1 MLICA
6 VIIRFQRG
14 DFMNPE
20 DVQKMIEAGLPD
32 CEVKVTG
39 GDGHFEAVV
48 IGEVF
53 ADLSS
58 VKKQQKVY
66 ATLGDKITSG
76 ELHALTIKTFTAEEF
91 TKAQKLKVM

>member
-1 MLICA
+1 
-6 VIIRFQRG
+6 
-14 DFMNPE
+14 MNPE

-39 GDGHFEAVV
+39 DGSHFEAVV

-53 ADLSS
+53 DGLSL

-76 ELHALTIKTFTAEEF
+76 EVHALTIKTFTAVEF
-91 TKAQKLKVM
+91 EKAQKLQVQ

>member
-1 MLICA
+1 
-6 VIIRFQRG
+6 
-14 DFMNPE
+14 MNPE

-39 GDGHFEAVV
+39 DGSHFDAVV

-53 ADLSS
+53 DGMSL

-76 ELHALTIKTFTAEEF
+76 EVHALTIKTFTPSEWE
-91 TKAQKLKVM
+91 KAQKLQVQ

>member
-1 MLICA
+1 MI
-6 VIIRFQRG
+6 
-14 DFMNPE
+14 FMSPE

-53 ADLSS
+53 ADMSA

-76 ELHALTIKTFTAEEF
+76 ELHALTIKTFTAAEYE
-91 TKAQKLKVM
+91 KAKKLMVQ

>member
-1 MLICA
+1 
-6 VIIRFQRG
+6 
-14 DFMNPE
+14 MNPE

-39 GDGHFEAVV
+39 DGSHFEAVV

-53 ADLSS
+53 DGMSL

-76 ELHALTIKTFTAEEF
+76 EVHALTIKTFTPSEWE
-91 TKAQKLKVM
+91 KAQKLQVQ

>member
-1 MLICA
+1 MS
-6 VIIRFQRG
+6 
-14 DFMNPE
+14 PE
-20 DVQKMIEAGLPD
+20 EVQKMIEAGLPD

-39 GDGHFEAVV
+39 DGSHFDAVV

-53 ADLSS
+53 DGLSL

-76 ELHALTIKTFTAEEF
+76 EVHALSIKTFTPAEYE
-91 TKAQKLKVM
+91 KAQKLQVR

>member
-1 MLICA
+1 MIS
-6 VIIRFQRG
+6 
-14 DFMNPE
+14 MNPE

-39 GDGHFEAVV
+39 DGSHFEAVV

-53 ADLSS
+53 DGLSL

-76 ELHALTIKTFTAEEF
+76 EVHALTIKTFTAEEYA
-91 TKAQKLKVM
+91 KAQKLMVR

>member
-1 MLICA
+1 MIS
-6 VIIRFQRG
+6 
-14 DFMNPE
+14 MNPE
-20 DVQKMIEAGLPD
+20 EVQTMIEAGLAD

-48 IGEVF
+48 IGEIF
-53 ADLSS
+53 AGLSP

-76 ELHALTIKTFTAEEF
+76 ELHALTIKTFTAAEYE
-91 TKAQKLKVM
+91 KAQKLKVM

>member
-1 MLICA
+1 
-6 VIIRFQRG
+6 
-14 DFMNPE
+14 MNPE

-39 GDGHFEAVV
+39 DGSHFEAVV

-53 ADLSS
+53 EGLSL

-76 ELHALTIKTFTAEEF
+76 EVHALTIKTFTAEEYA
-91 TKAQKLKVM
+91 KAQKLMVR

>member
-1 MLICA
+1 MS
-6 VIIRFQRG
+6 
-14 DFMNPE
+14 PE

-39 GDGHFEAVV
+39 DGSHFEAVV

-53 ADLSS
+53 ADLSL

-76 ELHALTIKTFTAEEF
+76 EVHALTIKTFTAEEYA
-91 TKAQKLKVM
+91 KAQKLMVK

>member
-1 MLICA
+1 MS
-6 VIIRFQRG
+6 
-14 DFMNPE
+14 PE
-20 DVQKMIEAGLPD
+20 DVQKMIETGLPD

-39 GDGHFEAVV
+39 DGSHFEAVV

-53 ADLSS
+53 DGLSL

-76 ELHALTIKTFTAEEF
+76 EVHALTIKTFTAEEF
-91 TKAQKLKVM
+91 AKAQKLQVR